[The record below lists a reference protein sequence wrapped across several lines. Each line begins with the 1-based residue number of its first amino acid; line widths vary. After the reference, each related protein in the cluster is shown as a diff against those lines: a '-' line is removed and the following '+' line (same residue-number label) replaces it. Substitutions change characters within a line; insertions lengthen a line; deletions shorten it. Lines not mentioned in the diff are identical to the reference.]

1 MILFLVLLILAMLA
15 VGLYATENTGTHQVT
30 LWNYHW
36 SGVPDWVPVVV
47 AAGVVVVLFLVYLAY
62 AGTRS
67 GMRHGALRRR
77 ITTHEAAIGD
87 LRKEN
92 QRLREENARLKSQM
106 QGPGTAP
113 AVLQADQSGAVAEAT
128 YPLAAPP
135 RPREAPAYHPQPS
148 FGERV
153 RAFLSGRQPAG
164 Y

>member
-15 VGLYATENTGTHQVT
+15 VGLYATENTGTHDVT

-62 AGTRS
+62 AGTRW

-106 QGPGTAP
+106 QGLGTAP
-113 AVLQADQSGAVAEAT
+113 AAHQADQSAGE
-128 YPLAAPP
+128 PPSPGEAPP

-148 FGERV
+148 LGERV